1 MRIAKWVGL
10 LWTRMRN
17 SWLGLLWA
25 RMWVEGKAVDGV
37 HGVFLV
43 FTLFLTSLLRSSPSG
58 CVAYGMGCVGVSLAP
73 PPQPGPMAMAAP
85 SSRPLFLSSLL
96 LSSSSGCVA
105 YGMGCVVLIGLM
117 GFIGSSWH
125 SWGEGGRGEGMG
137 CMGSSWLVGGG
148 RGERRHADMC
158 SPRRFLLP
166 CTIL

>member
-1 MRIAKWVGL
+1 
-10 LWTRMRN
+10 MRN

-85 SSRPLFLSSLL
+85 SSALLFLSSLR
-96 LSSSSGCVA
+96 LSSSSSSRCVA

-125 SWGEGGRGEGMG
+125 SWGKGGGQKGWAAWVLHGLLEGEGESAVTLI
-137 CMGSSWLVGGG
+137 CALLV
-148 RGERRHADMC
+148 AFFFLVPYC
-158 SPRRFLLP
+158 SMSEPY
-166 CTIL
+166 

>member
-1 MRIAKWVGL
+1 
-10 LWTRMRN
+10 MRN

-85 SSRPLFLSSLL
+85 SSALLFLSSLR
-96 LSSSSGCVA
+96 LSSSSSSSRCVA

-117 GFIGSSWH
+117 GFIGFSWH
-125 SWGEGGRGEGMG
+125 SWGSASRGVVSGTGRGEGFDADRNVLHP
-137 CMGSSWLVGGG
+137 SS
-148 RGERRHADMC
+148 EPAC
-158 SPRRFLLP
+158 
-166 CTIL
+166 